1 MTQDV
6 NDPQNSGQKV
16 DKTAPIPSRN
26 SKGQWVRGSGGGGGR
41 KPRGARHKATLIA
54 EAILARDAK
63 KIFLKAVE
71 VALGDKGGP
80 DRRALMS
87 LIAAPLTSR
96 PMSFQIPPLKNAAD
110 ALLALDALADAI
122 RAGEVTE
129 SEAQAAARVI
139 ATAIDAIKPEDLA
152 KRIQA
157 IEDERKQQ

>member
-16 DKTAPIPSRN
+16 DKTAPAPVRN
-26 SKGQWVRGSGGGGGR
+26 TKGQWLPGSGGGRGR
-41 KPRGARHKATLIA
+41 KPRGARHKSTLIA
-54 EAILARDAK
+54 EALLTRDAK
-63 KIFLKAVE
+63 KIIQKSIE
-71 VALGDKGGP
+71 VALGDRGGP
-80 DRRALMS
+80 DRRALLD
-87 LIAAPLTSR
+87 LIVAPLNSR

-110 ALLALDALADAI
+110 TLLALDALADAI

-129 SEAQAAARVI
+129 NEAQAAARVI
-139 ATAIDAIKPEDLA
+139 ATAIDAIKTEDLA